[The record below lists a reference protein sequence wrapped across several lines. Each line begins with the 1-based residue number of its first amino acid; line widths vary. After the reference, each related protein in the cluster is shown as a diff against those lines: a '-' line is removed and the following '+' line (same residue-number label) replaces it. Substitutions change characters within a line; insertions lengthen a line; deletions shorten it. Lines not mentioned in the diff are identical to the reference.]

1 VRNKYA
7 IKVFLDKTDWIY
19 LTEAGGTMFEVVPKL
34 FKTRKEAEKYSELF
48 NNIEIVRYR
57 NKNN

>member
-1 VRNKYA
+1 MVSKYA
-7 IKVFLDKTDWIY
+7 IRIFLNDDDWIY